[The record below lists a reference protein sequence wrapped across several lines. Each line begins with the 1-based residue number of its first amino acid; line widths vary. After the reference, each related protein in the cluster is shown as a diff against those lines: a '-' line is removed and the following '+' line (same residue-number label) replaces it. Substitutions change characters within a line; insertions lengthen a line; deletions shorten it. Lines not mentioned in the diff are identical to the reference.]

1 MDLDKDL
8 LSTQMS
14 TYSEVEKGR
23 QMIFLVTAVRII
35 LTFSL
40 QFDFFLVVI
49 NVREDTFFF
58 FFLNNSF
65 GEGEEQMY
73 CMFIKS
79 NCRPFWK
86 FLLLKK
92 SISQEFLTLVCDSTI
107 NSFF

>member
-40 QFDFFLVVI
+40 QFDFFP
-49 NVREDTFFF
+49 
-58 FFLNNSF
+58 SS
-65 GEGEEQMY
+65 Y
-73 CMFIKS
+73 
-79 NCRPFWK
+79 
-86 FLLLKK
+86 
-92 SISQEFLTLVCDSTI
+92 
-107 NSFF
+107 